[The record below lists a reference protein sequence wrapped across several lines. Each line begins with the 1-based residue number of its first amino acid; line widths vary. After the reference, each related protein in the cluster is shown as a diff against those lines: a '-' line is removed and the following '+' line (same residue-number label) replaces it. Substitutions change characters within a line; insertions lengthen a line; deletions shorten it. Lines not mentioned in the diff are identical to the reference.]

1 MSKVPQAKDKDFEM
15 IVPNIG
21 FTDMSDEDQLKCFD
35 ICREAYSRLLFWF
48 SFLFLVFNQYISFY
62 FY

>member
-48 SFLFLVFNQYISFY
+48 SFLFLDFN
-62 FY
+62 

>member
-35 ICREAYSRLLFWF
+35 ICREAYSRLSFWF
-48 SFLFLVFNQYISFY
+48 SFLFVVFN
-62 FY
+62 